1 VSDMRS
7 GGDNI
12 RKAGGRPPAARPAA
26 ARPAAARQQSGR
38 PQSARADSER
48 TTTPRIQPARRI
60 ALDVIIAVRESDAY
74 ANLLLPVRIERA
86 KLSEADAG
94 LATELT
100 YGTLRQS
107 GYYDRVIELA
117 AKRPVADIDPG
128 ILDVLRLAC
137 HQLLSM
143 RVAQHAAVDEAV
155 SLAKTV
161 GSNSAT
167 GFVNGVLRTITR
179 TPADDWRT
187 RALATAKTDDER
199 LSLEFSHPQW
209 VIRAFR
215 QSLAAEERESELDEL
230 LAADNVPPHVSLT
243 ALPGESTVADL
254 AASDQHAYESV
265 YSPIGATLDGGDP
278 ARLTPIARGTARV
291 QDEGS
296 QLAALALSRAR
307 PIAAGELWLDLCA
320 GPGGKAA
327 LLAAEARVG
336 GATLVANE
344 LVPARAQ
351 LVRNALRVFE
361 SDAAAGDSASS
372 PAPEVWELDG
382 TTIGELHPQQFDR
395 ILLDAPCTG
404 LGALRRRPE
413 ARWRKQP
420 KDVADLADLQLKL
433 LRSAIDALKPG
444 GILAYVTCS
453 PHLGETRV
461 AVQSALRRV
470 EGVQRLDTQAVLA
483 AVTRTPLDLPKADHV
498 QLWPHRHGTDAM
510 FIQLLH
516 KSVLPKDSVLSKDN
530 D

>member
-1 VSDMRS
+1 VSQQGPAGRGRTSRRS
-7 GGDNI
+7 S
-12 RKAGGRPPAARPAA
+12 AA
-26 ARPAAARQQSGR
+26 
-38 PQSARADSER
+38 
-48 TTTPRIQPARRI
+48 QPARQI
-60 ALDVIIAVRESDAY
+60 ALDILIAVRESDAY
-74 ANLLLPVRIERA
+74 ANLLLPVRLERA
-86 KLSEADAG
+86 RLSEADAG

-100 YGTLRQS
+100 YGTLRMR

-117 AKRPVADIDPG
+117 ARRPASEIDPA

-155 SLAKTV
+155 TLAGTV

-167 GFVNGVLRTITR
+167 GFVNGVLRTVTR
-179 TPADDWRT
+179 TPAEDWRE
-187 RALATAKTDDER
+187 RVLSATTTEDDR
-199 LSLEFSHPQW
+199 LSVEYSHPQW

-215 QSLAAEERESELDEL
+215 QALVAEGREAELPAL
-230 LAADNVPPHVSLT
+230 LAADNVAPRVSIT
-243 ALPGESTVADL
+243 ALPGESTLEELD
-254 AASDQHAYESV
+254 AYP
-265 YSPIGATLDGGDP
+265 SPFSPVGATLDRGDP
-278 ARLTPIARGTARV
+278 SRLDAVRRGTARV

-307 PIAAGELWLDLCA
+307 PIQPGERWLDLCA

-327 LLAAEARVG
+327 LLAAEAAIG

-344 LVPARAQ
+344 LIPARAG
-351 LVRNALRVFE
+351 LVRAALAVF
-361 SDAAAGDSASS
+361 S
-372 PAPEVWELDG
+372 PVPEVLERDG
-382 TTIGELHPQQFDR
+382 TALGDEQPEAFDR

-420 KDVADLADLQLKL
+420 RDVADLAELQFALLK
-433 LRSAIDALKPG
+433 SAVAALKPG

-461 AVQSALRRV
+461 AVQSAVRKLGDAV
-470 EGVQRLDTQAVLA
+470 TLLNTQDVLA
-483 AVTRTPLDLPKADHV
+483 AVTREPLDLPPAEHV

-510 FIQLLH
+510 FIQLLE
-516 KSVLPKDSVLSKDN
+516 KTRRIVIRSVG
-530 D
+530 

>member
-1 VSDMRS
+1 M
-7 GGDNI
+7 
-12 RKAGGRPPAARPAA
+12 
-26 ARPAAARQQSGR
+26 
-38 PQSARADSER
+38 
-48 TTTPRIQPARRI
+48 
-60 ALDVIIAVRESDAY
+60 AVRESDAY
-74 ANLLLPVRIERA
+74 ANLLLPVRLDRA
-86 KLSEADAG
+86 KLSEADAA

-100 YGTLRQS
+100 YGTLRMS

-117 AKRPVADIDPG
+117 ARRKVTEIDPG
-128 ILDVLRLAC
+128 ILDVLRLAS

-179 TPADDWRT
+179 SPAEEWHA

-199 LSLEFSHPQW
+199 LSIEHSHPEW
-209 VIRAFR
+209 VVRAFR
-215 QSLAAEERESELDEL
+215 QALGSEGREEELVTLLTADNLPPRVSLAE
-230 LAADNVPPHVSLT
+230 
-243 ALPGESTVADL
+243 LPGLGVQDDGGTGSGSRARFSPVGL
-254 AASDQHAYESV
+254 AMS
-265 YSPIGATLDGGDP
+265 GGDP
-278 ARLTPIARGTARV
+278 MKLTNVRTGTTRV

-307 PIAAGELWLDLCA
+307 PIVRGEVWLDLCA

-327 LLAAEARVG
+327 LLAAEAAVG
-336 GATLVANE
+336 GATLIANE
-344 LVPARAQ
+344 LIPARAG
-351 LVRNALRVFE
+351 LVRNALRVF
-361 SDAAAGDSASS
+361 D

-382 TTIGELHPQQFDR
+382 TRIGDDHAGEFDR

-413 ARWRKQP
+413 ARWRKKP
-420 KDVADLADLQLKL
+420 KDVADLAELQRQLIVSA
-433 LRSAIDALKPG
+433 LRALKPG

-461 AVQSALRRV
+461 AVQTALRDPQVRL
-470 EGVQRLDTQAVLA
+470 LDTQAVLGDVSA
-483 AVTRTPLDLPKADHV
+483 HPLELPHSPHV

-510 FIQLLH
+510 FIQLLE
-516 KSVLPKDSVLSKDN
+516 KVE
-530 D
+530 